1 MDRLAQRTQ
10 AVTEQLEA
18 REPEQA
24 SRGLTVWQM
33 GGKVRCGFQAPGLPE
48 FAIEDHSA
56 TWPEGWR
63 NGPFVVGGG
72 PGVVEQRGGVLASWG
87 SSRPWVL
94 AGGVRAL
101 PGNQKHPPGVDSG
114 TA

>member
-1 MDRLAQRTQ
+1 MDRLARRTQ
-10 AVTEQLEA
+10 AVTERLEP

-24 SRGLTVWQM
+24 SRGLTVWQI
-33 GGKVRCGFQAPGLPE
+33 GGKVRRGFQAHGLPE

-56 TWPEGWR
+56 TWREGWR
-63 NGPFVVGGG
+63 NGPSVVGGG

-87 SSRPWVL
+87 ASRPYAL
-94 AGGVRAL
+94 AGGVMAL
-101 PGNQKHPPGVDSG
+101 PGNPKHQPGVDSV